1 MSNYNVAVVYADGS
15 GEMSPDVFDTLE
27 SAVELA
33 RDTAGEVVSHL
44 FHEHVL
50 PNVQV
55 FDLSTLAV
63 VWEWCPP
70 SFSTGADN

>member
-1 MSNYNVAVVYADGS
+1 METEIPMYNVAVVFPDGS
-15 GEMSPDVFDTLE
+15 GEVSEDIFISLE

-33 RDTAGEVVSHL
+33 RDTAGDALAHL
-44 FHEHVL
+44 LHAHVL

-55 FDLSTLAV
+55 MDTTTLNV

-70 SFSTGADN
+70 VI